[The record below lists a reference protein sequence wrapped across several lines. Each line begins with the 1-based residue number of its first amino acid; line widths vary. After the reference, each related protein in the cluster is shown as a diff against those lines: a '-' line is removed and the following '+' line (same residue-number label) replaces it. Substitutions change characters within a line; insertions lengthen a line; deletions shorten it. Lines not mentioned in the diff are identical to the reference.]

1 MLDTLKSAW
10 YKRKSAP
17 ILGVIVPYV
26 RIAYIVGLCP
36 ILTLRK
42 CDALHTKYPYFG
54 LDTHGLG
61 V

>member
-1 MLDTLKSAW
+1 MLDTLSLSW

-36 ILTLRK
+36 ILTLRL
-42 CDALHTKYPYFG
+42 CDLNHMKVS
-54 LDTHGLG
+54 DMS
-61 V
+61 